1 MEELEH
7 SFRQEKKDKLIAA
20 LLAFF
25 VGAFGVHH
33 FYLGNKG
40 RGIIYLIFFW
50 TAFPAIIAGIEG
62 VLWLLMDE
70 EEFDYKYNLGNNIEY
85 PRNAIKRTYNP
96 RTKRQKIEFTKNE
109 EYGERIS
116 IADEIEKLH
125 DLMVRGI
132 ISEREFI
139 ERKERL

>member
-1 MEELEH
+1 MEEIQH
-7 SFRQEKKDKLIAA
+7 SFRKEKKDKLIAA

-25 VGAFGVHH
+25 MGVFGVHH

-62 VLWLLMDE
+62 ILWLLMDE
-70 EEFDYKYNLGNNIEY
+70 DEFDYKYNLGVEPRSATRAIPNN
-85 PRNAIKRTYNP
+85 RTTRYNSP
-96 RTKRQKIEFTKNE
+96 KPSQTE
-109 EYGERIS
+109 EYGARIS

-139 ERKERL
+139 DRKERL